1 MSEKLEKELN
11 KMVGGNMFYQKVAR
25 VQSELNAPKNLKN
38 NFGGYSYRN
47 VESIY
52 EAVKPLL
59 LRESLALFITDEVVE
74 LNERVYVKATATLTD
89 GYGEIKAVGYARE
102 AGMKKGM
109 DEAQLTGSC
118 SSYARKYALGGLFLI
133 DDNKDIDE
141 MDHTKEHAP
150 AVKVAKPKTDAGK
163 KEPAK
168 DEYADKAVVDKMMAE
183 FAKIG
188 IEEPDLL
195 GYFGI
200 KKDQIKQSDISVL
213 RDYFVEKKAEYQK
226 SIDVA

>member
-11 KMVGGNMFYQKVAR
+11 KMVGGNMFYQKIAR

-59 LRESLALFITDEVVE
+59 LREGLALFISDEIVE
-74 LNERVYVKATATLTD
+74 SNDRVYVKATATLTD
-89 GYGEIKAVGYARE
+89 GYGEIKSVGYARE

-141 MDHTKEHAP
+141 MDHTKEPAP

-168 DEYADKAVVDKMMAE
+168 DDMQTK
-183 FAKIG
+183 
-188 IEEPDLL
+188 LL
-195 GYFGI
+195 
-200 KKDQIKQSDISVL
+200 L
-213 RDYFVEKKAEYQK
+213 TR
-226 SIDVA
+226 

>member
-52 EAVKPLL
+52 EAVKSLL

-102 AGMKKGM
+102 AG
-109 DEAQLTGSC
+109 
-118 SSYARKYALGGLFLI
+118 
-133 DDNKDIDE
+133 
-141 MDHTKEHAP
+141 
-150 AVKVAKPKTDAGK
+150 
-163 KEPAK
+163 
-168 DEYADKAVVDKMMAE
+168 
-183 FAKIG
+183 
-188 IEEPDLL
+188 
-195 GYFGI
+195 I
-200 KKDQIKQSDISVL
+200 KKVWMKHSLQAHVHHMLVSML
-213 RDYFVEKKAEYQK
+213 
-226 SIDVA
+226 